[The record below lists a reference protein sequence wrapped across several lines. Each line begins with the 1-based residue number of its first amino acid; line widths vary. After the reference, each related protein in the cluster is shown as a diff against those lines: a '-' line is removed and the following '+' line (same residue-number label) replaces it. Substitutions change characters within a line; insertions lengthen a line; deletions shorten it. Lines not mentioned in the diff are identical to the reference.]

1 MFGYLARPLNALGLL
16 AISGVL
22 LVAFVEQLV
31 YGELPCPLCLLQRV
45 GFVIVGAGLALNVL
59 CGPRPAHYGLML
71 LGAFVGAAVALRQ
84 IALHVVPGTGAYGD
98 PFLGLHYYT
107 WAFIVFALVVA
118 GSGLMLLL
126 ESQFSGTR
134 RDRGGLGSIAVGLF
148 ALVVLANGVSTVLE
162 CGGGLCPDNPTSYQL
177 LDQFRAPSQ

>member
-1 MFGYLARPLNALGLL
+1 MIGYLARPLNALGLI

-22 LVAFVEQLV
+22 LVAFAEQIFN
-31 YGELPCPLCLLQRV
+31 GELPCPLCLLQRV

-59 CGPRPAHYGLML
+59 CGLRPAHYGVML

-84 IALHVVPGTGAYGD
+84 VALHIVPGTGGYGD

-107 WAFIVFALVVA
+107 WAFVLFAVVVA
-118 GSGLMLLL
+118 GAGLMLLL
-126 ESQFSGTR
+126 ESQFSDTR
-134 RDRGGLGSIAVGLF
+134 RDRSGLGRIAVGLF
-148 ALVVLANGVSTVLE
+148 ALVVLANGISTVLE

-177 LDQFRAPSQ
+177 LDQFRSSGQ